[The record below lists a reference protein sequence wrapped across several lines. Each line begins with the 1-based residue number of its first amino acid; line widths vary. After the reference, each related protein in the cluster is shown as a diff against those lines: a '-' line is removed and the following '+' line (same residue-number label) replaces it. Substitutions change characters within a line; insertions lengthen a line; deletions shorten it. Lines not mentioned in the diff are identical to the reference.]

1 MASPHHLLNTSW
13 TSHRLSPLHHGSEY
27 SSLLDQSALETYANR
42 LKDHLTN
49 SLADAQGWRAAED
62 DTGVS
67 NTGAL
72 NSCTWEPI
80 TSLSFLNPEHDEDE
94 DETAQPVGILIM
106 LGYENITYKAALLA
120 NPSTLTS
127 STSQKGKQPQGRRS
141 KRTSTTPSSSSTSLP
156 LLLTRLPKA
165 LREQFITFL
174 SSNFDTYVSSLRFSS
189 DVLCDLL
196 QSYVGS
202 LSSTQGGNENQEAD
216 SVSIEDIIREMHLT
230 LSFAPPIA
238 PSLKTL
244 NVSIPRE
251 TIASFLR
258 TTAGSFSTGDEDED
272 EDEDEDAGRRVL
284 SGLSS
289 YLQKHL
295 AMELGLGSSGG
306 GVTLSSGYARLTR
319 IACAGFVITGEGRV
333 KVVGKA
339 VQEGDDEE
347 GTRDRRMLRGGE
359 ALVRAVLG
367 RAGTGIEKGES

>member
-1 MASPHHLLNTSW
+1 MAMASPLHLVNTSW
-13 TSHRLSPLHHGSEY
+13 TSHRLSPLHHGSEN
-27 SSLLDQSALETYANR
+27 SSLLDRAALETYANR
-42 LKDHLTN
+42 LRDHLTN
-49 SLADAQGWRAAED
+49 SVADAQGWRAEED
-62 DTGVS
+62 TAGVS

-72 NSCTWEPI
+72 NRCTWESI
-80 TSLSFLNPEHDEDE
+80 SSLSFLNQQPVEDGDEE
-94 DETAQPVGILIM
+94 AQPVGILIT

-120 NPSTLTS
+120 NPSISTS
-127 STSQKGKQPQGRRS
+127 SSRTSQKGKQPQRGRP
-141 KRTSTTPSSSSTSLP
+141 KRTSSTSSSTSTSLP

-165 LREQFITFL
+165 LREQFIAFL

-202 LSSTQGGNENQEAD
+202 LSSTRGGTNGEEGAD
-216 SVSIEDIIREMHLT
+216 PVSIEDIIREMHLT

-244 NVSIPRE
+244 SVSLPRE

-258 TTAGSFSTGDEDED
+258 RTAGSSSAGG
-272 EDEDEDAGRRVL
+272 EDADTGKRVI
-284 SGLSS
+284 SGLSG

-295 AMELGLGSSGG
+295 AMELGLGAGG
-306 GVTLSSGYARLTR
+306 GVTLSSGYVRLTR

-339 VQEGDDEE
+339 VQEGGDEE
-347 GTRDRRMLRGGE
+347 GTRDQRMLRGGE

-367 RAGTGIEKGES
+367 RAGAGIEKGES

>member
-1 MASPHHLLNTSW
+1 MASPPHLLNTSW

-27 SSLLDQSALETYANR
+27 SSLLDQPALETYANR

-49 SLADAQGWRAAED
+49 SLADAQGWRAAEE
-62 DTGVS
+62 DTAGVS

-80 TSLSFLNPEHDEDE
+80 TSLSFLNPEHDEGE
-94 DETAQPVGILIM
+94 DENAQPVGILIT

-141 KRTSTTPSSSSTSLP
+141 KRTSRTSPSSSTSLP

-165 LREQFITFL
+165 LREQFIAFL
-174 SSNFDTYVSSLRFSS
+174 CSNFDTYVSSLRFSS

-202 LSSTQGGNENQEAD
+202 LFSTQGGNENEEAD

-258 TTAGSFSTGDEDED
+258 TTAGSSSTGDEDG
-272 EDEDEDAGRRVL
+272 DAGRRVL

-295 AMELGLGSSGG
+295 AMELGLGSDGG
-306 GVTLSSGYARLTR
+306 GVTLSSGFVRLTR

-347 GTRDRRMLRGGE
+347 GTRNRRMLRGGE
-359 ALVRAVLG
+359 ALVRAVLA
-367 RAGTGIEKGES
+367 RAGAGIEKGES